1 MDQDLRLK
9 IIRTNRRTLA
19 LEIAPDGTVL
29 VRGPRYLP
37 EAALRAFA
45 RSKRDWIEKQ
55 LHQRAAHPAYV
66 LEEGALLPLYGEQ
79 IRVHLDPDV
88 TRTNFRDGTLVLPG
102 GDGEKALAGAENFY
116 RRQARKV
123 FEERL
128 AHYAP
133 ILGVVYASLAV
144 TGAKTRWGSCS
155 QKGEI
160 RLNWR
165 LLLGKR
171 EWLDYVVVHELAH
184 RKQMNHSPAFWA
196 LVESVLPDYRVRKKE
211 LNQHQGE
218 LWLCIA
224 CGS

>member
-1 MDQDLRLK
+1 MEQAGRIK

-55 LHQRAAHPAYV
+55 LHQRAAHPAHV
-66 LEEGALLPLYGEQ
+66 LKEGALLPLYGEQ
-79 IRVHLDPDV
+79 IRVHLDPASARSRFQRGV
-88 TRTNFRDGTLVLPG
+88 LTLPG
-102 GDGEKALAGAENFY
+102 AEPEGQLAGAENFY

-133 ILGVVYASLAV
+133 ILGVAYASLAV

-165 LLLGKR
+165 LLLGKP

-196 LVESVLPDYRVRKKE
+196 LVESVLPDYRVQKKE

>member
-1 MDQDLRLK
+1 MDQGLRLQ
-9 IIRTNRRTLA
+9 IIKTNRRTLA

-45 RSKRDWIEKQ
+45 LSKRDWIEAQ
-55 LHQRAAHPAYV
+55 LDQRAAHPAHV
-66 LEEGALLPLYGEQ
+66 LKDGAILPLYGDQ
-79 IRVHLDPDV
+79 IRVHLDPAAARSRFQRGV
-88 TRTNFRDGTLVLPG
+88 LTLPG
-102 GDGEKALAGAENFY
+102 AESERQLAAAEGFY
-116 RRQARKV
+116 RRRAREI
-123 FEERL
+123 FQDRL

-133 ILGVVYASLAV
+133 ILGVKHETLTV

-155 QKGEI
+155 QKGDI

-165 LLLGKR
+165 LLLGKP